1 MNVERPTPEAEA
13 TPDATTPAPVPA
25 PTPPP
30 GAPVTAY
37 AGILD
42 GEHLWLAVEAT
53 AGTLALRDVAS
64 GDVHGLAGDLA
75 EDDLAHRSVRVDLTT
90 LPGDGP
96 ATYDAVL
103 VPTGG
108 GSPTP
113 VWTPPLVT
121 DTPVTTPP
129 TRDGRWQLD
138 VARADD
144 GTLQVT
150 RRPLGPSAE
159 LLAVSVTEDGIELV
173 LGGVPAAGELML
185 LARKGGVRA
194 AYPLQAAGDRVRA
207 VLTVAGLPEG
217 GPRFATV
224 AVGTPG
230 AAVPVR
236 RRHNGLADPNPAVV
250 LPELFGDDPERPR
263 LRLRYA
269 PDGRLTV
276 RLPDPHA
283 GRADE
288 GDDQAD
294 DRADDQAD
302 DQTQPGDPA

>member
-1 MNVERPTPEAEA
+1 MNVESPAPEDEA
-13 TPDATTPAPVPA
+13 TPAP

-30 GAPVTAY
+30 GAPVVAY

-42 GEHLWLAVEAT
+42 GEHLWLAVA
-53 AGTLALRDVAS
+53 AAPGTLALRDVAT
-64 GDVHGLAGDLA
+64 GDVHALVSDLP
-75 EDDLAHRSVRVDLTT
+75 EDGLAHRSVRADLTA
-90 LPGDGP
+90 LPGTDA

-108 GSPTP
+108 GSPVP
-113 VWTPPLVT
+113 VWAPPPAG
-121 DTPVTTPP
+121 DTPLTTPP

-138 VARADD
+138 LARAAD

-159 LLAVSVTEDGIELV
+159 LLALSVAGDGLHLL
-173 LGGVPAAGELML
+173 LGGVPAAGELL
-185 LARKGGVRA
+185 LLTRAGEVRA
-194 AYPLQAAGDRVRA
+194 AFPLQPDGDRVRA

-224 AVGTPG
+224 AVGTAQAP
-230 AAVPVR
+230 VPVR

-250 LPELFGDDPERPR
+250 LPELFGEDPERPR

-269 PDGRLTV
+269 ADGRLTV
-276 RLPDPHA
+276 RLPDPGA
-283 GRADE
+283 GRDETGADQGE
-288 GDDQAD
+288 DPSDDQHD
-294 DRADDQAD
+294 DR
-302 DQTQPGDPA
+302 TESGDPA